1 MRFVQTV
8 PMAHLVCKISHS
20 ASLLTLG
27 RNWHRYA
34 KPYYRQ
40 TVMMQAHELSMSP
53 LDRGPT
59 LQGTGAD
66 VCIDF

>member
-1 MRFVQTV
+1 MQTV

-27 RNWHRYA
+27 RNWQGYA

-40 TVMMQAHELSMSP
+40 TVMMQTHELGISP
-53 LDRGPT
+53 LDRGPAFPD
-59 LQGTGAD
+59 TGAN
-66 VCIDF
+66 VCIDI